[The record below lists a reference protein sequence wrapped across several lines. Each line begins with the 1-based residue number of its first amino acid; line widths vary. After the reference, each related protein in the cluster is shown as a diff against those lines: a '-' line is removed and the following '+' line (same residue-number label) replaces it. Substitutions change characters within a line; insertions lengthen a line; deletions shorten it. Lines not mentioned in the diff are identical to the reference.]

1 MSEPHNV
8 GRGGT
13 FSVGRHQS
21 CFTFGRGRPVVPCNF
36 DCTVDQL
43 NMNPLSVPAASST
56 PVDVQ
61 SPPTQVI
68 TTEALSTMITGLAQQ
83 IDENITANL
92 HAMHQ
97 PSPTQLHPTHS
108 QPSSHVDTSQL
119 KVVVQSD
126 TKAPPYFKCAPTDVF
141 SVQEWVD
148 MMRCY
153 LSQQSCDTPDEK
165 FNLLMSRLSGK
176 ARDVVKVS
184 LHCRQD
190 LCGDELIDAV
200 FDVLKRNFGELPCS
214 NLPMRDFYN
223 TVPRVGEDAMEY
235 WIRLNK
241 AIDAAD
247 ECLRR
252 RGRQVEDPSV
262 EVVMMFISH
271 CPDPTLALSFQ
282 LKPPEDWTVAEVQ
295 SRLDSHV
302 GRVKRGVVHS
312 QHATSVAVPNPYPV
326 SHTWQPHLSGTASSV
341 TDGSCCPMPSL
352 QTIDV
357 PGQPQL
363 TSNPS
368 CQHQPHTS
376 APLTP
381 PVSGSQSVEPAVQ
394 QMADMSGRAL
404 SLCTASLTTGRGDQ
418 QRPGCPQSRQS
429 HQHAACKVCGSSD
442 HTTHAH
448 CRLFKLCL
456 NCFGSGHM
464 KRDCTQAA
472 QHAQTSAPVPSSA
485 G

>member
-1 MSEPHNV
+1 M

-13 FSVGRHQS
+13 FGLGRGQS
-21 CFTFGRGRPVVPCNF
+21 CFTFGRGRPVAPCNF

-43 NMNPLSVPAASST
+43 NMNTPLAPAASST

-83 IDENITANL
+83 IGENITANL

-97 PSPTQLHPTHS
+97 PTLTQSHPTHS
-108 QPSSHVDTSQL
+108 QPSGHVDTSQL

-126 TKAPPYFKCAPTDVF
+126 SRAPPYFKGDPTDVF

-153 LSQQSCDTPDEK
+153 LSQQNYDTPDGK
-165 FNLLMSRLSGK
+165 FNLLLSRLSGK

-184 LHCRQD
+184 LRCRHNV
-190 LCGDELIDAV
+190 CGDELIDAV
-200 FDVLKRNFGELPCS
+200 FDILKRNFGELLCS

-223 TVPRVGEDAMEY
+223 TVPRVGEDAMDY

-252 RGRQVEDPSV
+252 RGRQVEDPSA

-295 SRLDSHV
+295 CRLDSYV
-302 GRVKRGVVHS
+302 GRVRRAVVHS
-312 QHATSVAVPNPYPV
+312 QHAMSVAVPNPYSV
-326 SHTWQPHLSGTASSV
+326 SHTCQPHLSGTASLG
-341 TDGSCCPMPSL
+341 TDGSCRPMPPL

-357 PGQPQL
+357 TGQPQL
-363 TSNPS
+363 TSTPS
-368 CQHQPHTS
+368 LQHQS
-376 APLTP
+376 P
-381 PVSGSQSVEPAVQ
+381 PVPSSQPTEPAVQ
-394 QMADMSGRAL
+394 QMADMFGRAL
-404 SLCTASLTTGRGDQ
+404 SLCTASLTTNRGYQ
-418 QRPGCPQSRQS
+418 QRPGRPQSRQS
-429 HQHAACKVCGSSD
+429 LQHAACKVCGSSD

-464 KRDCTQAA
+464 KRDCTQNA
-472 QHAQTSAPVPSSA
+472 QRAPMSAPVPSSA
-485 G
+485 GLN